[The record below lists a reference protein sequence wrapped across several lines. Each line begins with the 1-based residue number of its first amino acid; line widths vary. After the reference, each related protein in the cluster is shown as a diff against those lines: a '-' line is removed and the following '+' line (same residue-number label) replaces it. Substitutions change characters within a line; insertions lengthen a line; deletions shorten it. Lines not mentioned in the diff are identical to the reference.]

1 MRFSE
6 FNLINEAVAGT
17 KGKQADIPHFDAPG
31 YFTVGDSHSN
41 GVGNYGRGKTWKSLG
56 MDGAS
61 AFNSMH
67 PIAINRIP
75 KGSVVAISLGA
86 NDIGK
91 VTETGKPIPE
101 IVAKVTSLIDLA
113 QSKGLTVIYLL
124 PTANAPDVKDQPTA
138 VTKVVYNPK
147 RDKLRDAMRSA
158 VSVPIYDLGAASTTD
173 KDRLHLAWG
182 QYLAIGNTLA
192 KKYEINNSSS
202 VKPEVKQDK
211 PISKKPEVK
220 QDKFD
225 VRSELDKLPLN

>member
-6 FNLINEAVAGT
+6 IIKEARHGT
-17 KGKQADIPHFDAPG
+17 KGEQADIAHFDAPG

-41 GVGNYGRGKTWKSLG
+41 GVGNYGRGKIWKSLG

-75 KGSVVAISLGA
+75 TGSVVVISLGA

-91 VTETGKPIPE
+91 VDKPGKPIPE

-113 QSKGLTVIYLL
+113 QSKGLTVVYLL
-124 PTANAPDVKDQPTA
+124 PTANAPDVKDQPTKI
-138 VTKVVYNPK
+138 TDVVYNPK

-192 KKYEINNSSS
+192 EQYKINKSTS
-202 VKPEVKQDK
+202 VKSATKQDK
-211 PISKKPEVK
+211 L
-220 QDKFD
+220 DF
-225 VRSELDKLPLN
+225 RSELEKLPP